1 VLKFGPTIARRL
13 RQRRPRPR
21 IRSQRWIS
29 IRRSWR
35 WRGPY
40 GADFTFDSRAKDV
53 GEQIQVATGGL
64 VAVVDFVGSGQT
76 SSLALSVLRTDGTYV
91 NVGLFGGLLQEPL
104 ALLAQRQLVVR
115 GSYVGTPQDLR
126 GLIGHVRAGKIKPPR
141 CIR

>member
-1 VLKFGPTIARRL
+1 M
-13 RQRRPRPR
+13 
-21 IRSQRWIS
+21 
-29 IRRSWR
+29 
-35 WRGPY
+35 
-40 GADFTFDSRAKDV
+40 
-53 GEQIQVATGGL
+53 ATGGL